1 MEMLS
6 VHKNQIVNP
15 RGQPV
20 YLKGTCVG
28 GWMNMEEFI
37 NGYPGSEHGLRAM
50 MAQIIGPVKSQFF
63 FDRWLDYFFA
73 EEDVTYLKSLGNTV
87 VRLALNYR
95 HFEGD
100 DQPFKYLEAGFQRLE
115 QAVKWCEKNSLYV
128 ILDLHS
134 VQGWQN
140 TDWHCDNSSR
150 HVYFWQHPHFQ
161 DRFIALWEEFA
172 RRFSGNAT
180 IAGYNV
186 MNEPVTNAPNG
197 RFTDQY
203 SPDWKI
209 INNVYKRVVNAIR
222 VIDPDHIIFLEG
234 DYFSSRFVG
243 LEPPFVENLVYSS
256 HNYNSGGFGPGP
268 YPGLIGG
275 EQWDLEKQRQV
286 FLSHEGAQY
295 SQKYNVPLWVGEFGS
310 AYNGPASEIPDRLRS
325 MNDQISVFEE
335 YRIHWTSWT
344 YKDLYV
350 MGWVQVDPES
360 EYFRLIKPIIDA
372 KIAMAT
378 DFWMRW
384 APETETTNLINHL
397 ARQVETSIQDP
408 WIDPVANQWYFAQH
422 ALSGYVAGLMQ
433 HKYASLFQGMNEI
446 QIDQILASFAL
457 RNCRPHQALVDI
469 IKEHCT

>member
-1 MEMLS
+1 MQMLS
-6 VHKNQIVNP
+6 VRKNQIVNP
-15 RGQPV
+15 LGQPV
-20 YLKGTCVG
+20 HLKGTCVG

-37 NGYPGSEHGLRAM
+37 NGHPGSEHGLRAM
-50 MAQIIGPVKSQFF
+50 MAQTISPAKSQFF

-73 EEDVTYLKSLGNTV
+73 EEDVAYLKSLGNTV
-87 VRLALNYR
+87 VRLPLNYR
-95 HFEGD
+95 HFERD

-115 QAVKWCEKNSLYV
+115 QAAKWCEKNSLYV

-150 HVYFWQHPHFQ
+150 HVYFWQHPQFQ

-172 RRFSGNAT
+172 RRFKGNAT

-186 MNEPVTNAPNG
+186 MNEPVTNAPYG

-203 SPDWKI
+203 SPDWNI
-209 INNVYKRVVNAIR
+209 INNVYKRVVKAIR
-222 VIDPDHIIFLEG
+222 AIDPDHIIFLEG
-234 DYFSSRFVG
+234 DYFSSRFEG
-243 LEPPFVENLVYSS
+243 LESPFVENLVYSS
-256 HNYNSGGFGPGP
+256 HNYNSGGFGTGP

-275 EQWDLEKQRQV
+275 EQWDLEKQHQV
-286 FLSHEGAQY
+286 FLSHEGTQY
-295 SQKYNVPLWVGEFGS
+295 SQKHEIPLWVGEFGS
-310 AYNGPASEIPDRLRS
+310 AYNGPTSEIPDRLRS
-325 MNDQISVFEE
+325 MNDQINVFEE

-360 EYFRLIKPIIDA
+360 EYMGLIKPIIDA
-372 KIAMAT
+372 KMALAT

-384 APETETTNLINHL
+384 APETETKVEINKL
-397 ARQVETSIQDP
+397 ARKVETTIQDP
-408 WIDPVANQWYFAQH
+408 WIDPAANQWYFAQH

-433 HKYASLFQGMNEI
+433 HKYASLFQGMDET

-469 IKEHCT
+469 IKKHCT